1 MNAPMYLISAIVCG
15 FAIDAFAA
23 YGVKWT
29 AGDEESVAGAYLV
42 SENAFEMRMRQP
54 DGKVRIFHRDFESP
68 NLLYGDEPWVGED
81 LGGGVFKILTNPQF
95 KGGRTGFV
103 FKDGHLVRMA
113 FGRKDYNFQEM
124 PYPAATNSLESL
136 WPRELTSKEAL
147 DLFGTWG
154 SADKRW
160 RLGYH
165 NPNKGG
171 CLCAE
176 FVVLALALLLFAK
189 GRKWI
194 IVAGAA
200 VAIGAFFLLVKTESR
215 SAFVALTA
223 GALVLL
229 VFRMRSLLTLKRI
242 LVIVGVLAIAVGV
255 VCLGGVSKRFTTGIV
270 DVSGES
276 DAFRVKVWS
285 VAPKMMVD
293 APCGW
298 GLGRSGVAYSNWYQ
312 PPTDFKV
319 SRTLVNSHLTWLVE
333 FGWLGRFLYIWAVV
347 GGLLFLLS
355 IARRGA
361 NPLPA
366 ALFLTLLVAGAF
378 NSVMESPTLWL
389 LPLAVL
395 VVNVYVDRRCCSAN
409 VNAVIPIAAG
419 AVVSLLCLATFAVV
433 GSVGRAAPELYASGG
448 KIVVNGKHARTWVVD
463 DNVVLGKAF
472 LGKELRMYYGAF
484 PQEPP
489 LGLVWNVADLPKEAE
504 HVVLAGK
511 RGADFLSMWRERPAI
526 ADGFK
531 SIVFISPTFAA
542 SSLPLELTSR
552 KNVKVYQ
559 GELATRL
566 TPDMSN
572 PPSFLKIVPGAE
584 LYIPGWMRIASADEK
599 SFSSQ
604 NNPTNKKGGTTNE

>member
-1 MNAPMYLISAIVCG
+1 MKAPICLIVAFVCG
-15 FAIDAFAA
+15 FAIDALAA

-29 AGDEESVAGAYLV
+29 PGDEESVAGAYLV
-42 SENAFEMRMRQP
+42 AESAFEMRMRQP
-54 DGKVRIFHRDFESP
+54 DGKVRLFHRDFESP

-81 LGGGVFKILTNPQF
+81 LGGGVFKILTNPEF

-103 FKDGHLVRMA
+103 FKDGHLMRMA
-113 FGRKDYNFQEM
+113 FGRKDYNFKVM
-124 PYPAATNSLESL
+124 PYPASTNSLESL
-136 WPRELTSKEAL
+136 WPRELTNKEAL
-147 DLFGTWG
+147 DLFGTWRNAEG
-154 SADKRW
+154 RW
-160 RLGYH
+160 RLGYA

-176 FVVLALALLLFAK
+176 FAVLALALLLFAK
-189 GRKWI
+189 GRKWTV
-194 IVAGAA
+194 VAGA
-200 VAIGAFFLLVKTESR
+200 VLGAIAFFLLVKTESR
-215 SAFVALTA
+215 SAFVAFAA
-223 GALVLL
+223 GALALL
-229 VFRMRSLLTLKRI
+229 AFRMRFLFAPKRI
-242 LVIVGVLAIAVGV
+242 LVIIGVLAIVAGV
-255 VCLGGVSKRFTTGIV
+255 ICLGGVSKRFTTGIV

-285 VAPKMMVD
+285 AAPKMMVD
-293 APCGW
+293 APSGW
-298 GLGRSGVAYSNWYQ
+298 GLRQSGVAYSNWYQ

-333 FGWLGRFLYIWAVV
+333 FGWFGRFLYVWAVV
-347 GGLLFLLS
+347 GGLLFLFA

-361 NPLPA
+361 SPLPA
-366 ALFLTLLVAGAF
+366 ALFLTLFVAGAF
-378 NSVMESPTLWL
+378 NSVMESPTLWF

-395 VVNVYVDRRCCSAN
+395 AVSAYVHRHCATRTDTAISF
-409 VNAVIPIAAG
+409 AAG
-419 AVVSLLCLATFAVV
+419 AVFSLLCLVTFAIV

-448 KIVVNGKHARTWVVD
+448 RVVVNGKHARTWVVD

-472 LGKELRMYYGAF
+472 LGKELRMYYEAF

-511 RGADFLSMWRERPAI
+511 RGADFLAMWREKPII

-531 SIVFISPTFAA
+531 SIVFISPSFAA
-542 SSLPLELTSR
+542 SSLPPELASR
-552 KNVKVYQ
+552 NGVKVYQ
-559 GELATRL
+559 GELAARL

-572 PPSFLKIVPGAE
+572 PPDFLKVITGAE

-599 SFSSQ
+599 SAFRQ
-604 NNPTNKKGGTTNE
+604 NNPTNKKGETTNE